1 MHFKLLAAALI
12 VTLNLVLTPSSLQAD
27 SLKADAAAAG
37 LDWII
42 GQWGDKATNG
52 AAVKLSYQWRLDGHA
67 VSVTLAAPDRKSEGM
82 IARNAKTQKI
92 GYISV
97 DNQGGG
103 ASGTVEPDAGNIV
116 FKVTYSDGGTGEGK
130 MAITHEQ
137 RGAETMKLI
146 ISDLSESGEVLG
158 TKMELEL
165 VKMKETPATGATG
178 Q

>member
-1 MHFKLLAAALI
+1 
-12 VTLNLVLTPSSLQAD
+12 
-27 SLKADAAAAG
+27 
-37 LDWII
+37 
-42 GQWGDKATNG
+42 
-52 AAVKLSYQWRLDGHA
+52 
-67 VSVTLAAPDRKSEGM
+67 M
-82 IARNAKTQKI
+82 IARNAKTQKV

-103 ASGTVEPDAGNIV
+103 AMGTVEPDAGNIV

-146 ISDLSESGEVLG
+146 ISDLSESGEVLA

-165 VKMKETPATGATG
+165 VKIKETPAAGKSG